1 MYKILFH
8 KSVKNDL
15 KGLPKSHLEAIK
27 RAITERLSTRPHDFK
42 ALSGKHYKGLYRLRV
57 SDFRIIHRINE
68 ELQCVIIL
76 AIGHRR
82 EIYKNLDTVS
92 QRN

>member
-27 RAITERLSTRPHDFK
+27 RAITERLSMSPYDFR

-57 SDFRIIHRINE
+57 SDFRIIYRINE
-68 ELQCVIIL
+68 ELQCVTIL

-82 EIYKNLDTVS
+82 LVYQNLDIVS

>member
-8 KSVKNDL
+8 KGVKDDL

-27 RAITERLSTRPHDFK
+27 RAITERLSTRPYDFK
-42 ALSGKHYKGLYRLRV
+42 ALSGKHYKAIYRLRV
-57 SDFRIIHRINE
+57 SDFRIIYRINE
-68 ELQCVIIL
+68 ELQCVTVL

-82 EIYKNLDTVS
+82 AIYKNLDTVS
-92 QRN
+92 QRG

>member
-8 KSVKNDL
+8 KSVKDDL

-27 RAITERLSTRPHDFK
+27 RAITERISTRPYDFK
-42 ALSGKHYKGLYRLRV
+42 ALSGKHYKGIYRLRV
-57 SDFRIIHRINE
+57 SDFRIIYRINE
-68 ELQCVIIL
+68 ELRYVTIL

-82 EIYKNLDTVS
+82 AIYKDLDTVS

>member
-8 KSVKNDL
+8 KSVKDDL
-15 KGLPKSHLEAIK
+15 KSLPKSHLEAIK
-27 RAITERLSTRPHDFK
+27 RAITERISTRPYDFK

-57 SDFRIIHRINE
+57 SDFRIIYRINE
-68 ELQCVIIL
+68 ELRYVTIL

-82 EIYKNLDTVS
+82 TIYKDLDTVS
-92 QRN
+92 RRN

>member
-8 KSVKNDL
+8 KSVKDDL

-57 SDFRIIHRINE
+57 SDFRIIYRINE
-68 ELQCVIIL
+68 KLRCVTIL

-82 EIYKNLDTVS
+82 AIYKDLDTVS

>member
-8 KSVKNDL
+8 KSVKDDL

-27 RAITERLSTRPHDFK
+27 RAITERLSMSPYDFR

-57 SDFRIIHRINE
+57 SDFRIIYRINE
-68 ELQCVIIL
+68 KLRCVTIL
-76 AIGHRR
+76 AIGHRKW
-82 EIYKNLDTVS
+82 IYKNLDTVS
-92 QRN
+92 QRS